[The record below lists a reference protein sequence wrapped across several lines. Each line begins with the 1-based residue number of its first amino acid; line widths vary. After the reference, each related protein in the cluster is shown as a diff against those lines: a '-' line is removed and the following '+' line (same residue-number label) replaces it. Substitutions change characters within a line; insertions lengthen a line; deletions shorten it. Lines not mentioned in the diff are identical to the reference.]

1 MGIGANGA
9 IFSVVHA
16 VLIRELPYGDPDTLV
31 MIWESRPREGV
42 TDNTVSPADFLDW
55 KSRQQVF
62 ASIAAAVPTTLNL
75 SVDSGQPERLTASSV
90 SASFFEVFE
99 VVPALGRGFRSDEE
113 QAGRDRVVI
122 LSHGLWQRHF
132 GGTPSIVGSRVTLGG
147 RLSEVVGV
155 LPESFRFG
163 DTPVDVF

>member
-1 MGIGANGA
+1 MAGMWQDVCYGFRTLRRRPGFSLIAALTLALGIGANGA

-62 ASIAAAVPTTLNL
+62 EASP
-75 SVDSGQPERLTASSV
+75 PPFPR
-90 SASFFEVFE
+90 
-99 VVPALGRGFRSDEE
+99 R
-113 QAGRDRVVI
+113 
-122 LSHGLWQRHF
+122 
-132 GGTPSIVGSRVTLGG
+132 
-147 RLSEVVGV
+147 
-155 LPESFRFG
+155 
-163 DTPVDVF
+163 